1 MHQHRCKHLTFLAI
15 FCILQLKHG
24 QCAGEALRPGTSRD
38 GRCPLLSSSLK
49 IRTSAQV
56 FPNFPC
62 VDVRGFRMNF
72 YRCARWE
79 RKRAKILRRDGYL
92 CQISKRYGKT
102 VPADTVHHIFP
113 RDEFPEYQLSDWNLI
128 SLSAS
133 VHDTMHDRTS
143 GKLSPAGAELL
154 RRTCR
159 KYGKEIPDQYKE

>member
-1 MHQHRCKHLTFLAI
+1 MDNVQPRLSALATVRAVRVHRC
-15 FCILQLKHG
+15 
-24 QCAGEALRPGTSRD
+24 
-38 GRCPLLSSSLK
+38 SSSYLW
-49 IRTSAQV
+49 ILLIQTERLQSAV
-56 FPNFPC
+56 GIPAAGGKAM
-62 VDVRGFRMNF
+62 RF
-72 YRCARWE
+72 YRSPKWE
-79 RKRAKILRRDGYL
+79 HKRAKILRRDGYL

-113 RDEFPEYQLSDWNLI
+113 RDEFPEYQLSGWNLI

-159 KYGKEIPDQYKE
+159 KYGIEIPDQYKE

>member
-1 MHQHRCKHLTFLAI
+1 MDPPNQTER
-15 FCILQLKHG
+15 LQSAVG
-24 QCAGEALRPGTSRD
+24 IPAAGGKTMR
-38 GRCPLLSSSLK
+38 
-49 IRTSAQV
+49 
-56 FPNFPC
+56 
-62 VDVRGFRMNF
+62 F
-72 YRCARWE
+72 YRSPKWE
-79 RKRAKILRRDGYL
+79 HKRAKILRRDGYL

-159 KYGKEIPDQYKE
+159 KYGKDIPDQYKE

>member
-1 MHQHRCKHLTFLAI
+1 MQTLDF
-15 FCILQLKHG
+15 FVWILYTKTK
-24 QCAGEALRPGTSRD
+24 AWTSAAEAFRSGSSQD
-38 GRCPLLSSSLK
+38 GSCPQVYSSLLW
-49 IRTSAQV
+49 IILIQTERLQSAV
-56 FPNFPC
+56 GNPAAGGKAM
-62 VDVRGFRMNF
+62 RF
-72 YRCARWE
+72 YRSPKWE
-79 RKRAKILRRDGYL
+79 HKRAKILRRDGYL

>member
-1 MHQHRCKHLTFLAI
+1 MSI
-15 FCILQLKHG
+15 FYK
-24 QCAGEALRPGTSRD
+24 S
-38 GRCPLLSSSLK
+38 K
-49 IRTSAQV
+49 
-56 FPNFPC
+56 
-62 VDVRGFRMNF
+62 
-72 YRCARWE
+72 RWE

-128 SLSAS
+128 SLSAA
-133 VHDTMHDRTS
+133 VHDEMHDRTS
-143 GKLSPAGAELL
+143 GKLSPKGAELL

>member
-1 MHQHRCKHLTFLAI
+1 MTFQTR

-24 QCAGEALRPGTSRD
+24 QCAERSFTSRRKS
-38 GRCPLLSSSLK
+38 GRSLPVALVNYNLLTLK
-49 IRTSAQV
+49 HHTSAQV

-62 VDVRGFRMNF
+62 VDVRGFRMSSF
-72 YRCARWE
+72 YKCARWE

-113 RDEFPEYQLSDWNLI
+113 RDEFPEYQLVDWNLI

-133 VHDTMHDRTS
+133 IHDTMHDRTS

-154 RRTCR
+154 RRICR

>member
-1 MHQHRCKHLTFLAI
+1 MTFLFG
-15 FCILQLKHG
+15 FCILKPKRG
-24 QCAGEALRPGTSRD
+24 QVQPRLSALAAVRVVRVH
-38 GRCPLLSSSLK
+38 RCSSSYLWILLIQTERLQPAVGIPAAGGK
-49 IRTSAQV
+49 AMR
-56 FPNFPC
+56 
-62 VDVRGFRMNF
+62 F
-72 YRCARWE
+72 YRSPKWE
-79 RKRAKILRRDGYL
+79 HKRAKILRRDGYL

-102 VPADTVHHIFP
+102 VPAETVHHIFP

-159 KYGKEIPDQYKE
+159 KYGREIPDQYKE